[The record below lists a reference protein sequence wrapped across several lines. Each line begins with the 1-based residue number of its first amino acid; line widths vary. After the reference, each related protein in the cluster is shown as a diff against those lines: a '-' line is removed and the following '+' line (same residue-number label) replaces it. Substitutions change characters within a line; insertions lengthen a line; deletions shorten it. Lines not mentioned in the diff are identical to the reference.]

1 MKLSD
6 LMSSYGDSIV
16 ITNKDEKYNLLNL
29 WLVEDALEKLTNIRN
44 FNLCGIGRIKK
55 DFYIMVS
62 KSMSKIN
69 DLDYE
74 DIDTIIKIVSTEM
87 KREQANRLL
96 ELPNFKLNGGL

>member
-29 WLVEDALEKLTNIRN
+29 WLVEDALEKLKNIRN
-44 FNLCGIGRIKK
+44 FQLFGIGRIKK

-62 KSMSKIN
+62 KSVSKIN

-87 KREQANRLL
+87 KREQANQLL
-96 ELPNFKLNGGL
+96 ELPSFKLNSGL